1 MLFRSTDEEIIEAAK
16 LANIHDYVT
25 TLEEGYNTQVGERGL
40 KLSGGQRQ
48 RVAIARVFLKNP
60 SLLILD
66 EATSALDNI
75 TEMQIQ
81 QSLEKLSEGRT
92 VIVVAHRLSTVK
104 NADRIVVLDK
114 TGIVEE
120 GTHDSL
126 MALDG
131 EYHKL
136 YVTSQRGTMLSESTN

>member
-1 MLFRSTDEEIIEAAK
+1 M
-16 LANIHDYVT
+16 
-25 TLEEGYNTQVGERGL
+25 

-66 EATSALDNI
+66 EATSALDNV

-81 QSLEKLSEGRT
+81 ESLENLSVGRT

-114 TGIVEE
+114 TGIIEE
-120 GTHDSL
+120 GTHDAL
-126 MALDG
+126 MEKGG

-136 YVTSQRGTMLSESTN
+136 YVTSQRGTTLTEAAN